1 MQRILIPGQ
10 GGGLLLPRK
19 AFPQAAAEE
28 EVTLPTPAEKTEWD
42 KLRERSNAMK
52 LIAEVEAKAAPI
64 VADLKKLDESGQD
77 DLFPEKGQAGY
88 ANRQVSGQGLGFI
101 SQVTESHDAFLRFD
115 TTSGEVQEFRQ
126 RVVREGDE
134 QELAIVREDGD
145 TVYSRTQGTW
155 REIAIAHAD
164 GTFSSQKQIRITPEM
179 QEMLKLQLAMKLAGG
194 GGMGEDSPF

>member
-1 MQRILIPGQ
+1 M
-10 GGGLLLPRK
+10 
-19 AFPQAAAEE
+19 AAEE
-28 EVTLPTPAEKTEWD
+28 EEATLPTPAEKTEWD

-64 VADLKKLDESGQD
+64 VADLKKLDESGQG

-88 ANRQVSGQGLGFI
+88 ANRQVTGQGLGFI

-115 TTSGEVQEFRQ
+115 TSSGEVQEFRQ
-126 RVVREGDE
+126 RVVRDGDE
-134 QELAIVREDGD
+134 QELAIVKEDGD

-155 REIAIAHAD
+155 REIAVAHAD
-164 GTFSSQKQIRITPEM
+164 GSFSSQKQIRISPEM